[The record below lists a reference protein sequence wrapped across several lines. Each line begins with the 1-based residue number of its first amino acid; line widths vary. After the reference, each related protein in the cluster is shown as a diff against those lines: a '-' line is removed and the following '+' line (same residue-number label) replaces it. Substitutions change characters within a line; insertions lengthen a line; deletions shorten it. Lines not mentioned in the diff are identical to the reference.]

1 MADLGRSRGY
11 LLYFPAP
18 SLMRPINTGAKPK
31 GTNARK
37 NTPRK
42 INAVSPTVAQSD
54 EAATLYSLLN
64 AIVQTAKTIPNAT
77 PTAAGPINVSRSLCK
92 NFIMNLLQ
100 SQRRAGFRRFNF
112 NSKKMLSPTRRCRPK
127 AAILII
133 LDPTF
138 SGNDRHPDPDLCVR
152 EQLEVE
158 V

>member
-11 LLYFPAP
+11 LLFFPAP

-37 NTPRK
+37 NPPKK

-54 EAATLYSLLN
+54 EAAALYSLLN

-100 SQRRAGFRRFNF
+100 SQLRAGFRRFNF
-112 NSKKMLSPTRRCRPK
+112 HSKKMLSPTRRCRPK
-127 AAILII
+127 ADLHLFRRAIAL
-133 LDPTF
+133 
-138 SGNDRHPDPDLCVR
+138 GVC
-152 EQLEVE
+152 
-158 V
+158 